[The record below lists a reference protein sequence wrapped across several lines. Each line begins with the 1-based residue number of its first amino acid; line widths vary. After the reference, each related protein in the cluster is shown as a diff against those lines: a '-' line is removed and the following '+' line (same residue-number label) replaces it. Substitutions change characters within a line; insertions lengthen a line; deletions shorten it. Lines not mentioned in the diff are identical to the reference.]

1 VSKNEILVYILGV
14 ILGLCA
20 GFLNLKFGD
29 LLLTA
34 LLLLAAT
41 MLLGVLSPH
50 QPWRWTLTVAA
61 FVPLAQ
67 VVAYVVMTEKPY
79 RAHIYESFLSFLPA
93 IAGAYG
99 GFHCAPSIEGLFGRK

>member
-1 VSKNEILVYILGV
+1 VNKNEIFVYILGV

-20 GFLNLKFGD
+20 GFLDLKFSD

-41 MLLGVLSPH
+41 MVLGVLSP
-50 QPWRWTLTVAA
+50 QRPWRWTLTVAA

-67 VVAYVVMTEKPY
+67 FVAYVVMTEKPS
-79 RAHIYESFLSFLPA
+79 RAQIYESFLSFLPA

-99 GFHCAPSIEGLFGRK
+99 GSIARRVLRELFGGK